1 MKVVWRLPP
10 VAAAFVFV
18 VAACGPDEPSERAA
32 CALTPPEVTP
42 AAATAGASVTI
53 RSTGFVC
60 DHQLPEG
67 EFFVE
72 VALVMPG
79 EDSAYVLGRAQAQA
93 DGSFELRAE
102 VPATASEGEGTILLN
117 PSRELLPPCDSGVD
131 ESDCPATPAALFT
144 VEP

>member
-1 MKVVWRLPP
+1 MMVARRMP
-10 VAAAFVFV
+10 VAAALLLAVT
-18 VAACGPDEPSERAA
+18 ACGSDEPSERAA

-42 AAATAGASVTI
+42 AAAPSGASVAI
-53 RSTGFVC
+53 RSAGFVC

-79 EDSAYVLGRAQAQA
+79 EDSAYVLGRARAQD

-102 VPATASEGEGTILLN
+102 VPATAAKGDGTVLLN

-144 VEP
+144 VVP